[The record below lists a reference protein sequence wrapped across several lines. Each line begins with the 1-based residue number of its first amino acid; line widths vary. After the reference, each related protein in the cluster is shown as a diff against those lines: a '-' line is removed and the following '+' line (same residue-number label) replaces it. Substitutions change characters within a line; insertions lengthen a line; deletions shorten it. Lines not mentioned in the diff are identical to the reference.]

1 MTNTKLKEALAA
13 GLAAFERTESS
24 HQEVRDVFVSLDDTI
39 KDATGGKVSLAVQ
52 QAQELARPL
61 KSGGLAGTLEYFS
74 RALRGDNQL
83 AVWNVWMLHTGGTDE
98 QARSEELFRAQ
109 ISQHGY
115 PVSLKFLDERF
126 VCHDRES
133 LETTLK
139 ELLQRPEV
147 GGKVRRL
154 TDATP

>member
-1 MTNTKLKEALAA
+1 MTNTNLKEALAA

-24 HQEVRDVFVSLDDTI
+24 QQEVRDVFVSLDDTI
-39 KDATGGKVSLAVQ
+39 KEVTGGKVSLVVQ
-52 QAQELARPL
+52 RVPELARPL
-61 KSGGLAGTLEYFS
+61 TSGGLAGTLEYFS
-74 RALRGDNQL
+74 RALRGENEL
-83 AVWNVWMLHTGGTDE
+83 AIWNVWMLQADGTDG
-98 QARSEELFRAQ
+98 QVRSEELFRAQ

-133 LETTLK
+133 LESTLK
-139 ELLQRPEV
+139 DLLQRPEV

-154 TDATP
+154 TDAAT

>member
-1 MTNTKLKEALAA
+1 MTNTSLKEALAA

-24 HQEVRDVFVSLDDTI
+24 QQEVRDVFVSLDDTI
-39 KDATGGKVSLAVQ
+39 KEATSGKVSLAIQ
-52 QAQELARPL
+52 QAQELARPPT
-61 KSGGLAGTLEYFS
+61 SGGLAGTVEYFS
-74 RALRGDNQL
+74 RPSRGESES
-83 AVWNVWMLHTGGTDE
+83 AIWNVWML
-98 QARSEELFRAQ
+98 QACGANGQVRFEELFRAQ

-133 LETTLK
+133 LESTLK
-139 ELLQRPEV
+139 ELLQRPEI

-154 TDATP
+154 TDVVA